1 MLSCYQFI
9 PHSAVFSADTNT
21 RSIASTVASLV
32 LPTLFILH
40 TNCCGSC
47 ILVSRYAHFC
57 TRHINL
63 HKQMMQPPTP
73 VKAYSMTKP
82 TNNMNHRW
90 IFPRRWCSFTRRIC
104 FGCCKATSKRSIT
117 CFECY
122 CDIHEPTIYLRVDNI
137 ANTLRICLNWFG

>member
-9 PHSAVFSADTNT
+9 PHSALFSADTNT
-21 RSIASTVASLV
+21 RSIASTVVSLV
-32 LPTLFILH
+32 LPKLFILH
-40 TNCCGSC
+40 THCSC
-47 ILVSRYAHFC
+47 ILVSWYAHFC

-82 TNNMNHRW
+82 TNNMIIGGYFHRDDD
-90 IFPRRWCSFTRRIC
+90 SFTRRTC
-104 FGCCKATSKRSIT
+104 FGCSEATSKRSIT
-117 CFECY
+117 CVECY

-137 ANTLRICLNWFG
+137 ANTLRISQILFVFV